1 MVCGLGLNTETQAV
15 NALGA
20 GYKHESKTASKS
32 KQTRRDRRQK
42 VGKRAADRNIDGA
55 KHDMWFRF
63 APGTLMRQQMFS
75 ALYVKPLHLVEK

>member
-15 NALGA
+15 NVFGA

-42 VGKRAADRNIDGA
+42 VGKRAADRNVDGA
-55 KHDMWFRF
+55 KHVVWVGLT
-63 APGTLMRQQMFS
+63 PGTLMRQQMFS
-75 ALYVKPLHLVEK
+75 TLYVKPFI